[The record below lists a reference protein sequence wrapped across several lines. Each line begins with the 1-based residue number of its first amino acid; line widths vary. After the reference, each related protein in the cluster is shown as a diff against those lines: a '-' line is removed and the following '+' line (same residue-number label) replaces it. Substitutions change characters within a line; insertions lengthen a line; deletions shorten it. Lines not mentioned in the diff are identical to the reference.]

1 MPRKAEPRM
10 VQTKETFTGTIDEL
24 PFVARAGE
32 TFPEDHPIAL
42 AHPQFFGPV
51 KADNEDSA
59 ARDPEHIV
67 F

>member
-1 MPRKAEPRM
+1 MARPAKPKM
-10 VQTKETFTGTIDEL
+10 VQTKETFTGTIDDL

-32 TFPEDHPIAL
+32 TFPDDHPIVR

-51 KADNEDSA
+51 KADHSGSPA
-59 ARDPEHIV
+59 VDPESVV